1 MQQEPKIN
9 NRERYTL
16 YNFIRERFVLPVRV
30 ALYQLLR
37 AALIILIV
45 ALVSNFIFSYFF
57 YTPKMW
63 RLREQNNEIVLK
75 YEILQDKIRNS
86 KAQLDK
92 IKTRDQN
99 VYRAIF
105 SSDSVDFS
113 SVNQPA
119 NRNLEEISYG
129 RYSPLMTE
137 SYAMLDALA
146 RQLYIESISLD
157 EIEVLAL
164 DKDAMTEAVP
174 AIWPIN
180 RNQVRGNIG
189 AFGLRV
195 DPIFRSIRRHE
206 GIDFA
211 GRIGTPIYATGNGIV
226 MANRNE
232 HGYGKQIMINHG
244 FGYKTRYAHLSS
256 IDVRPGD
263 FVKRGQKIGELGN
276 TGKSTGPH
284 LHYEVILRGTPVNP
298 INYFSRD
305 MSQEDFKHIIQN
317 ARSITYETD

>member
-1 MQQEPKIN
+1 MQEPKAN

-30 ALYQLLR
+30 TLYQLLR
-37 AALIILIV
+37 MGLIIFIV

-63 RLREQNNEIVLK
+63 RLMEQNNEIVLK
-75 YEILQDKIRNS
+75 YEILQDKIRDS
-86 KAQLDK
+86 KSKLDK

-99 VYRAIF
+99 VYRAVF
-105 SSDSVDFS
+105 SADSADFS

-119 NRNLEEISYG
+119 NRNIEQLSYG

-146 RQLYIESISLD
+146 RQLYVESTSLD
-157 EIEVLAL
+157 EIEVLAM
-164 DKDAMTEAVP
+164 DKDAMTESVP

-180 RNQVRGNIG
+180 RSQVRGSIG
-189 AFGLRV
+189 AFGSRV

-211 GRIGTPIYATGNGIV
+211 GKMGTPIYATGNGIV
-226 MANRNE
+226 TAHRNE
-232 HGYGKQIMINHG
+232 HGYGKQILINHG

>member
-1 MQQEPKIN
+1 MQQPKDN
-9 NRERYTL
+9 NKERYTL
-16 YNFIRERFVLPVRV
+16 YNFVRERFVLPVRV

-37 AALIILIV
+37 AGLIIFIL

-75 YEILQDKIRNS
+75 YEILQDKIRDS
-86 KAQLDK
+86 KAILDK
-92 IKTRDQN
+92 IKTRDQS

-105 SSDSVDFS
+105 SADSVDFS
-113 SVNQPA
+113 SVNQPT
-119 NRNLEEISYG
+119 NRDLEQVGYG
-129 RYSPLMTE
+129 RYSPLMLE

-146 RQLYIESISLD
+146 RQLYIESMSLD
-157 EIEVLAL
+157 EIEMLAL

-180 RNQVRGNIG
+180 RSLVRGRIG
-189 AFGLRV
+189 AFGSRV
-195 DPIFRSIRRHE
+195 DPIHRSIRRHE
-206 GIDFA
+206 GIDFG
-211 GRIGTPIYATGNGIV
+211 GRIGTPIYATGNGVV

-232 HGYGKQIMINHG
+232 QGYGKQILINHG

-256 IDVRPGD
+256 IEVRAGD

-284 LHYEVILRGTPVNP
+284 LHYEVILRGNPVNP

-305 MSQEDFKHIIQN
+305 MSQDDFKHIIQN

>member
-1 MQQEPKIN
+1 MQEPKAN

-16 YNFIRERFVLPVRV
+16 YNFVRERFVLPVRV

-37 AALIILIV
+37 AGLIIFIV

-75 YEILQDKIRNS
+75 YEILQDKIRDS
-86 KAQLDK
+86 KAKLDK

-105 SSDSVDFS
+105 SADSADFS
-113 SVNQPA
+113 SVGQPT
-119 NRNLEEISYG
+119 NRNLEQLSYG

-146 RQLYIESISLD
+146 RQLYIESMSLD
-157 EIEVLAL
+157 EIEILAV
-164 DKDAMTEAVP
+164 DKDAMTESVP

-180 RNQVRGNIG
+180 RSQVRGNIG
-189 AFGLRV
+189 AFGSRV

-211 GRIGTPIYATGNGIV
+211 GRLGTPIYATGNGIV
-226 MANRNE
+226 AAHRNE
-232 HGYGKQIMINHG
+232 HGYGKQILINHG

-305 MSQEDFKHIIQN
+305 MSQDDFKHIIQN